1 VSNIVIT
8 FKIGNPVEQDL
19 VRNSFNIVVRH
30 MHGDMN
36 GYSSET
42 RYYSMQEEGAEGAV
56 ERAKRAAY
64 VLMKLRDHPGL
75 WGMHEDTLFP
85 IVKKYAKEI
94 GMKGK
99 ELKQFFDD
107 FIQPDDTDDSY
118 EAYALI
124 ESVAVYWYDAYGQQH
139 HVSTT
144 FTQTL

>member
-1 VSNIVIT
+1 MSGIDIT
-8 FKIGNPVEQDL
+8 FVIGNPVEQDL

-36 GYSSET
+36 GHSSET
-42 RYYSMQEEGAEGAV
+42 RYYPAQEEGAV

-64 VLMKLRDHPGL
+64 VLMKLRDHAGL
-75 WGMHEDTLFP
+75 WGMNEERLFP

-99 ELKQFFDD
+99 ELKQFFED